1 MSISKPRRLAIAL
14 SAVAA
19 TVMLGA
25 ATAGAAVAPTMPA
38 ANPIDYKQMNTAG
51 AAQVFAYTID
61 GEDLGGAAMSDTVDN
76 GLMGGMGATITVS
89 KAVYKGYTTYQT
101 VTVRPTKTGQVTSTI
116 ANAFAT
122 LSRGNFGTGTIA
134 STALKANGRAYTV
147 KLRLAQDGAI
157 PDLNLRFYLYKS

>member
-1 MSISKPRRLAIAL
+1 MPISKPRRLAVAL
-14 SAVAA
+14 SALAVTAA
-19 TVMLGA
+19 FGA

-38 ANPIDYKQMNTAG
+38 GNPIDYKDLNATAS
-51 AAQVFAYTID
+51 AQVFAYTIK
-61 GEDLGGAAMSDTVDN
+61 GEDLGAAAMSDTVDN

-101 VTVRPTKTGQVTSTI
+101 VTVRPTKTGQVTSTVT
-116 ANAFAT
+116 NAFAT
-122 LSRGNFGTGTIA
+122 LSGGNYGSGVIS

-157 PDLNLRFYLYKS
+157 PDLNLRFYLYHS